1 MSTVESSGAPSPTPA
16 GDVYARIHADP
27 RYTELRKRHRGFVVP
42 VTALFLGWYFLYVL
56 MADYAHDFMSTKVWG
71 NINIGL
77 IFGLLQ
83 FVSTFAITMW
93 YVRFADRR
101 LDPLADELRGEAEG
115 GAS

>member
-1 MSTVESSGAPSPTPA
+1 MSTVENPSAPAPSPTR
-16 GDVYARIHADP
+16 DVFARVHADP
-27 RYTELRKRHRGFVVP
+27 RYTELRRRHRSFVVP
-42 VTALFLGWYFLYVL
+42 VAGLFLGWYFLYVL
-56 MADYAHDFMSTKVWG
+56 MADYAHDFMSTKVLG

-93 YVRFADRR
+93 YVRFADRK
-101 LDPLADELRGEAEG
+101 LDPLADELRNEVEG